1 MAEQQNERVAI
12 NWFQVSGSALAA
24 VSSAVLLSTVGVAGT
39 IIGAALGS
47 VVVTAGGSIYSHY
60 LEVSRQ
66 RVAAAQAV
74 ARARKSRA
82 RSAHLDTRQQERADD
97 DLHQAEQQ
105 LAEAEDETVK
115 PSWRELFAG
124 LRWRRIA
131 TAAAVIFVAAM
142 LIIVTF
148 ETVTGRAVS
157 TYTGGTD
164 GNPRSSIP
172 GLGRRSSTGTP
183 DRSPTPTV
191 TRTQTQTPTP
201 SPTQTP
207 TQTTTTSTPPTSPS
221 TPGPS
226 TASPSPTPTVGGTQP
241 APPTTTP
248 RSPAPSTVPTPT
260 PAATG
265 TPSG

>member
-1 MAEQQNERVAI
+1 MTEQQQHERVAI

-60 LEVSRQ
+60 LELSRQ

-82 RSAHLDTRQQERADD
+82 RSARLDTRQQERAGDE
-97 DLHQAEQQ
+97 LHQAEQQ
-105 LAEAEDETVK
+105 LADAEDETVK
-115 PSWRELFAG
+115 PSWRELLTG

-172 GLGRRSSTGTP
+172 GLGRRSSTSTP
-183 DRSPTPTV
+183 DRSPTPKQ
-191 TRTQTQTPTP
+191 TQTQTPTR
-201 SPTQTP
+201 TP
-207 TQTTTTSTPPTSPS
+207 TQTSTPTTTPSPSASPS

-226 TASPSPTPTVGGTQP
+226 TVSPSPTPTVSGTQT

-260 PAATG
+260 PASTG

>member
-1 MAEQQNERVAI
+1 MAEQQQQHERVAI

-66 RVAAAQAV
+66 RVAAAQAG

-82 RSAHLDTRQQERADD
+82 PSAHLDTRQQERADD

-124 LRWRRIA
+124 LRWRRI
-131 TAAAVIFVAAM
+131 
-142 LIIVTF
+142 
-148 ETVTGRAVS
+148 
-157 TYTGGTD
+157 
-164 GNPRSSIP
+164 
-172 GLGRRSSTGTP
+172 
-183 DRSPTPTV
+183 
-191 TRTQTQTPTP
+191 
-201 SPTQTP
+201 
-207 TQTTTTSTPPTSPS
+207 
-221 TPGPS
+221 
-226 TASPSPTPTVGGTQP
+226 
-241 APPTTTP
+241 
-248 RSPAPSTVPTPT
+248 
-260 PAATG
+260 
-265 TPSG
+265 

>member
-1 MAEQQNERVAI
+1 MAEQQQQERVAI

-39 IIGAALGS
+39 IIGAAIGS

-74 ARARKSRA
+74 ARARKSRS
-82 RSAHLDTRQQERADD
+82 RSAHLNTRQQERADD
-97 DLHQAEQQ
+97 ELHQAEQQ

-115 PSWRELFAG
+115 PSWRELLTG

-172 GLGRRSSTGTP
+172 GLGRRASTGTP
-183 DRSPTPTV
+183 DRSPTPTQ
-191 TRTQTQTPTP
+191 TQTPTPTP

-207 TQTTTTSTPPTSPS
+207 TQTTTTPTPSASPS
-221 TPGPS
+221 TAGPS
-226 TASPSPTPTVGGTQP
+226 TASPSPTPTFGGTQT

-260 PAATG
+260 PASTG

>member
-1 MAEQQNERVAI
+1 MAEQQHERVAI

-97 DLHQAEQQ
+97 ELHQAEQQ
-105 LAEAEDETVK
+105 LAEAEDEPVK
-115 PSWRELFAG
+115 PSWRELLTG

-183 DRSPTPTV
+183 SPSPIPTP
-191 TRTQTQTPTP
+191 TQTPTRTT
-201 SPTQTP
+201 TQTP
-207 TQTTTTSTPPTSPS
+207 TQTTTTPTPSASPS

-226 TASPSPTPTVGGTQP
+226 TASPSPTPTVSGSQT

-260 PAATG
+260 PASTG